1 MTTRSTGRKPVAE
14 STAPTADAPV
24 AKEEFHLDAA
34 GKRVFIGLMLGML
47 VASISQTIVGPALP
61 RIVAELGGMEHY
73 SWLATAAMLVSA
85 ITVPI
90 VGKLSDLY
98 GRRPFYL
105 AGLVVFMLGSVIS
118 GFAQNFWMLVGA
130 RAIQGLGMGTLMPLS
145 QTIIGDLVPPR
156 FRGKYQGVMGA
167 VFGLTSVAGPLAG
180 GFITDH
186 WGWRWLFFVTLP
198 IGLVA
203 LVAIGRFLHLAHE
216 PRKVKIDLFG
226 IFTMAIALI
235 CLLLATS
242 FGGTTW
248 AWSSW
253 QIITLYAVGL
263 VFTGI
268 FIFAETRAIDPVLP
282 LRLFRSSIFTL
293 SCIASFAVAIMMFGA
308 IIYIPVYAQGV
319 IGVNATNSGLILMP
333 MMLGLIILGIVVG
346 QLVTKTGRYKEFLL
360 LGNIVMLIGYWLL
373 SRLHWGSTQLD
384 LTLAM
389 VVIGIGLGTCM
400 QLYTLVIQNNSR
412 RQDLGVS
419 TASSQFFRN
428 VGSTVGIAIYG
439 TVMTTTMH
447 TAIPKYLPA
456 GAAAQ
461 AGGAMNASAV
471 LDPSVLAQL
480 PPAIADAVR
489 QGLAD
494 ALHNTFLIGL
504 PVGALA
510 LLATLFIKAVPLR
523 DTVHTP
529 TEAGREVLDSM
540 NQTSGS
546 PNELVPTLS
555 GHGRT
560 RERILGLQYALLA
573 EEAAKPGRELLREGV
588 TGLGD
593 GDLERGIALLRC
605 TAAML
610 CSEDEAE
617 VARAEG
623 QAAEVAA
630 RAQKPGGV
638 LSPEL
643 RKDLAVLAAEQD
655 RAIVLARIEEPVEQR
670 YQAVDIGKLHEAGS
684 DLAAAYMVDIRNPE
698 PSPRHAA
705 D

>member
-1 MTTRSTGRKPVAE
+1 MAE
-14 STAPTADAPV
+14 STTSAPE
-24 AKEEFHLDAA
+24 AKEEFHLDTA
-34 GKRVFIGLMLGML
+34 GKRVFVGLMLGML

-105 AGLVVFMLGSVIS
+105 AGLVVFMLGSVVS

-156 FRGKYQGVMGA
+156 ARGKYQGVMGA

-180 GFITDH
+180 GFITDN

-203 LVAIGRFLHLAHE
+203 LAAIARFLHLEHE
-216 PRKVKIDLFG
+216 PREVKIDFFG
-226 IFTMAIALI
+226 IITMAVALV

-253 QIITLYAVGL
+253 QIITLYAVGI
-263 VFTGI
+263 VFTGV
-268 FIFAETRAIDPVLP
+268 FIFAETRAADPVLP

-333 MMLGLIILGIVVG
+333 MMLGLILFGIIVG
-346 QLVTKTGRYKEFLL
+346 QLVTKTGRYKEFLT
-360 LGNIVMLIGYWLL
+360 LGILVMIVGYWLL
-373 SRLHWGSTQLD
+373 TRLHWGSSQLQ

-389 VVIGIGLGTCM
+389 VVIGVGLGTCM

-412 RQDLGVS
+412 RQDLGVA

-447 TAIPKYLPA
+447 TAIQKYLPA
-456 GAAAQ
+456 GAASQ
-461 AGGAMNASAV
+461 AGSSMNASAV
-471 LDPSVLAQL
+471 LDPTVLAKL
-480 PPAIADAVR
+480 PPMIADAVR
-489 QGLAD
+489 QGLAE

-504 PVGALA
+504 PVGAVA
-510 LLATLFIKAVPLR
+510 LLATVFIKAVPLR
-523 DTVHTP
+523 ETVHTP

-546 PNELVPTLS
+546 QHELVPTLS

-573 EEAAKPGRELLREGV
+573 DEAEKADRVLLREAV
-588 TGLGD
+588 TDLGE
-593 GDLERGIALLRC
+593 GDLERGIALLRR
-605 TAAML
+605 TATML
-610 CSEDEAE
+610 CSEDEDE
-617 VARAEG
+617 VARAECE
-623 QAAEVAA
+623 AAEVATMG
-630 RAQKPGGV
+630 RRPGGV

-643 RKDLAVLAAEQD
+643 RKDLAVLAAQKD
-655 RAIVLARIEEPVEQR
+655 RASVLAKVEQPR
-670 YQAVDIGKLHEAGS
+670 EQSSEAVDLTRLKEVGN
-684 DLAAAYMVDIRNPE
+684 DLAAAYMVDVGSPA
-698 PSPRHAA
+698 PAPRHAA